1 MNGEWMIAAWAIPL
15 QSFNFNEY
23 KFMKFLGNLISK
35 KFTKTIRVTELWVE
49 FGWKKKKNASQVNE
63 NKVTLYKFDI
73 CL

>member
-49 FGWKKKKNASQVNE
+49 FGWKKKKTQDKSM
-63 NKVTLYKFDI
+63 KIK
-73 CL
+73 